1 MIWRTHPV
9 KHVRNDGIRDV
20 DAVTIISFCSS
31 LTILPEVCDIVH
43 ICCDFHTT
51 NKYLNRAFD
60 DIEKVAEIC

>member
-20 DAVTIISFCSS
+20 DAVTMFDLC
-31 LTILPEVCDIVH
+31 LLRTILSEVCDIVH

-51 NKYLNRAFD
+51 NKYLNRTLD